1 MLMFFS
7 INTAYAGSSTG
18 QLHVSAQA
26 VATLSFRLIDEPHYY
41 HIGDRYRDKQHDEDE
56 GQEEKRKEAGHK
68 KEGHDFTIKKS
79 LKLAVTSN
87 SRAGY
92 AMVLEAIDSGP
103 YRMARIRIEGRND
116 IELHAGQ
123 LAQVPFRGFQSS
135 KNIRMLKVKL
145 TIPSDARAGTYLWP
159 IRVSVVP
166 L

>member
-1 MLMFFS
+1 MVFC
-7 INTAYAGSSTG
+7 INIAYAGSSTG

-41 HIGDRYRDKQHDEDE
+41 RVEGGDGESRHDEDADR
-56 GQEEKRKEAGHK
+56 EEKRKEAGHK
-68 KEGHDFTIKKS
+68 KEGHDFTIKES

-92 AMVLEAIDSGP
+92 AMVLEAMDSGP
-103 YRMARIRIEGRND
+103 YREARIRIEGRGD

-123 LAQVPFRGFQSS
+123 LAQVPFRGLQSS
-135 KNIRMLKVKL
+135 RDIRTLKVTL
-145 TIPSDARAGTYLWP
+145 TIPSDARPGTYLWP
-159 IRVSVVP
+159 IHVSVVP